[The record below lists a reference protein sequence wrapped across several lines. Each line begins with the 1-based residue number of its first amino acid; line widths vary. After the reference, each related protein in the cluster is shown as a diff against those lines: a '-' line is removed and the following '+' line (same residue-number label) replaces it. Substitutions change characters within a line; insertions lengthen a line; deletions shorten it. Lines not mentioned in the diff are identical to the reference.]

1 MHYCASL
8 DLVILIHCE
17 DDAIIKY
24 CIKKHNYSSKRPKNS
39 EENSVFT
46 VANYALLTKCK
57 TYFSKITCSK
67 SLDIIK
73 GIRARGGK
81 VFVETCPHYMFL
93 NSSIYMNS
101 SLKESTKYLV
111 YPPLREIRDNKALI
125 KAALEGTIDLIASDH
140 YSCSYKDHKIKYYNN
155 EINEAK
161 GIPGIQLRPS
171 LIYKILVK
179 ENDLPVEDFVRL
191 MSYSP
196 SRIFSLYDRGY
207 IREGGAGDI
216 VIWSEEKF
224 KVSQSELSEAA
235 DYTPYEGM
243 ELIGR
248 PQYVIG

>member
-1 MHYCASL
+1 
-8 DLVILIHCE
+8 
-17 DDAIIKY
+17 
-24 CIKKHNYSSKRPKNS
+24 
-39 EENSVFT
+39 
-46 VANYALLTKCK
+46 
-57 TYFSKITCSK
+57 
-67 SLDIIK
+67 
-73 GIRARGGK
+73 
-81 VFVETCPHYMFL
+81 
-93 NSSIYMNS
+93 MNS